1 MKHSIKTTSIQELVK
16 YNKYL
21 LITCVILAI
30 STLMSFIAVISK
42 EERWVLVP
50 ALEPERKMSISSQ
63 GYHQTYLSEWAT
75 FVMRNLFTTS
85 PMEVERQVADLRVV
99 SSATTEL
106 EQFFK
111 EHIRYVEGSQISS
124 VFFPKKI
131 EILDQGI
138 RVTGTFRYW
147 FGEDQKDVALEKS
160 YLLQYKIAS
169 RNLLLLTNV
178 TEEKEPQSR

>member
-1 MKHSIKTTSIQELVK
+1 M
-16 YNKYL
+16 
-21 LITCVILAI
+21 TCVILAI
-30 STLMSFIAVISK
+30 STLISLIAVISK

-50 ALEPERKMSISSQ
+50 ALEPDRKMSISSQ
-63 GYHQTYLSEWAT
+63 GYHQTYLSEWAI

-99 SSATTEL
+99 SSAMTEL

-111 EHIRYVEGSQISS
+111 EHIKYVQGSQISS

-131 EILDQGI
+131 EIVDQGI

-160 YLLQYKIAS
+160 YLLQYKLGR

-178 TEEKEPQSR
+178 SEEKEPQSR

>member
-1 MKHSIKTTSIQELVK
+1 M
-16 YNKYL
+16 
-21 LITCVILAI
+21 
-30 STLMSFIAVISK
+30 
-42 EERWVLVP
+42 
-50 ALEPERKMSISSQ
+50 
-63 GYHQTYLSEWAT
+63 
-75 FVMRNLFTTS
+75 
-85 PMEVERQVADLRVV
+85 V

-131 EILDQGI
+131 EILEQGI

-160 YLLQYKIAS
+160 YLLQYKLGRRA
-169 RNLLLLTNV
+169 LLLLTNV
-178 TEEKEPQSR
+178 TEEKEAESR

>member
-1 MKHSIKTTSIQELVK
+1 MKHSIKAASIQELVK

-21 LITCVILAI
+21 LIICLILSI
-30 STLMSFIAVISK
+30 STLISVIALISK

-50 ALEPERKMSISSQ
+50 ALETERKMSISSQ
-63 GYHQTYLSEWAT
+63 GYHETYLSEWAT
-75 FVMRNLFTTS
+75 FVMKNLFTTS

-99 SSATTEL
+99 SSATTSL
-106 EQFFK
+106 DQFFK
-111 EHIRYVEGSQISS
+111 DHVRYVQGSQISS

-131 EILDQGI
+131 EILDQTI

-160 YLLQYKIAS
+160 YLLSYKLGRRA
-169 RNLLLLTNV
+169 LLLLTNV
-178 TEEKEPQSR
+178 TEEKEVE